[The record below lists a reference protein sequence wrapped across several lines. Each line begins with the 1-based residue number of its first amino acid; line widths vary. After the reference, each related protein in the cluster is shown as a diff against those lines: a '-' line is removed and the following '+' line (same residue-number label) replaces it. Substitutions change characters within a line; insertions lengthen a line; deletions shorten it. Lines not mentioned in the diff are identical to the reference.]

1 LFIGATMLPE
11 LSDENKKAIE
21 GTTPKQAMRDIKEA
35 VDGFAGE
42 PGDGTAQ
49 QQRLITPEERR
60 RLELKLHRML
70 VWVGV
75 LTPFEFE
82 MGHKKVPLHDIV
94 WDLLA
99 KDCLTDDE
107 KEYVNKLIDK
117 LKKHERVDEEVLHRN
132 ELTVGEANDIFREA
146 SGLLRAVISLKSL
159 VGRKDTCAVKTRANK
174 RRLEEAKYWLNFL
187 KQIS

>member
-1 LFIGATMLPE
+1 MLPA
-11 LSDENKKAIE
+11 LSDENKRAIK
-21 GTTPKQAMRDIKEA
+21 GTTPKQVMRDLAEA
-35 VDGFAGE
+35 VDEYSEEAG
-42 PGDGTAQ
+42 GGAAA
-49 QQRLITPEERR
+49 QRLITPEERR
-60 RLELKLHRML
+60 RLELRLHRML

-82 MGHKKVPLHDIV
+82 LGDKKVPLHDIV

-107 KEYVNKLIDK
+107 KEYVRKLIYK
-117 LKKHERVDEEVLHRN
+117 LQRHERVDEEILHNN
-132 ELTVGEANDIFREA
+132 ELTVGEAKKIFREA
-146 SGLLRAVISLKSL
+146 AGLLRAIISLKSL
-159 VGRKDTCAVKTRANK
+159 VGRKGVCRVKKRASK

>member
-1 LFIGATMLPE
+1 MLPE
-11 LSDENKKAIE
+11 LSEENKSAIK
-21 GTTPKQAMRDIKEA
+21 GTTPKQVMRDLKKA
-35 VDGFAGE
+35 VDESQEVAG
-42 PGDGTAQ
+42 GTIVK
-49 QQRLITPEERR
+49 RLITPEERR

-82 MGHKKVPLHDIV
+82 LGKRKVPLHDIV

-99 KDCLTDDE
+99 KDCLTEDE
-107 KEYVNKLIDK
+107 KEYVRKLIYR
-117 LKKHERVDEEVLHRN
+117 LQRHEQVDEEALHN
-132 ELTVGEANDIFREA
+132 SELTVGEANDIFREA
-146 SGLLRAVISLKSL
+146 SGLLRAILSLKSL
-159 VGRKDTCAVKTRANK
+159 VGRKDVCPVKTKTNK

>member
-1 LFIGATMLPE
+1 MDYFYRNTMLPA
-11 LSDENKKAIE
+11 LSEENQKAIE
-21 GTTPKQAMRDIKEA
+21 GTTPKQVMRDLREA
-35 VDGFAGE
+35 VDGAHEAGA
-42 PGDGTAQ
+42 GAAR
-49 QQRLITPEERR
+49 QRLITPEERR

-82 MGHKKVPLHDIV
+82 LGHKKVPLHDIV

-99 KDCLTDDE
+99 KECLTEDE
-107 KEYVNKLIDK
+107 KEYVRKLIYR
-117 LKKHERVDEEVLHRN
+117 LQKHEKVDEEVLHTH
-132 ELTVGEANDIFREA
+132 ELTVEEANDIFREA
-146 SGLLRAVISLKSL
+146 SGLLRAILSLKSL
-159 VGRKDTCAVKTRANK
+159 VGRKDTCPVKTRTSK